1 MPMASGD
8 VKTYP
13 ALLPLSWL
21 YSLVTRGRNQLFDWG
36 VLEER
41 QFDVPVITV
50 GNLTVGGTGKTP
62 HVEHLV
68 RLLRGETHVAVLSRG
83 DGVHHD
89 GQIAARRI
97 LHADRDIQPRRD

>member
-1 MPMASGD
+1 MASGD

-21 YSLVTRGRNQLFDWG
+21 YSLVTRGRNLLFDWG

-68 RLLRGETHVAVLSRG
+68 RLLRGEIGSFE
-83 DGVHHD
+83 
-89 GQIAARRI
+89 I
-97 LHADRDIQPRRD
+97 LHLHIVCFVAGNEQRGAAFREQV